1 MKKNKLGIYIHI
13 PFCLKKCLYCDFLSD
28 KACESDRADYVE
40 ALCNEIKYFAITNGK
55 LSGGHIVR
63 TVFFGGG
70 TPSVLEGE
78 QIATIMDTL
87 RERFEIAKDAEI
99 TIECNPGTATK
110 DKMIQWR
117 AAGIN
122 RLSIG
127 LQSANDDELK
137 NLGRIHDYEQFLN
150 TYKWAREV
158 GFENINVDIMSA
170 IPGQTL
176 ESYRNTLEKIIE
188 LRPEH
193 ISAYSLIIEEGTP
206 FYDMYGEG
214 GKEKMGEQLPDED
227 AEREMYYMTKHL
239 LSENGYHRY
248 EISNYSLEGFE
259 CEHNKSYWIGTEY
272 LGFGLGAASYCDGLR
287 YNDTEDMFVYMNA
300 CNSLNRA
307 TNETLYT
314 EYYSRDNEEA
324 LFGDDEEDEQWDEN
338 CGADVNG
345 GADENCGADESLA
358 DILIAD
364 KYHEAVQKLSQNEKM
379 EEFMFLGLRM
389 TGGVA
394 KEEFEKRFHISMD
407 EIYGKALKKL
417 SDEELLVEEGN
428 RVRLTDRGID
438 VSNIALANFLL

>member
-1 MKKNKLGIYIHI
+1 MKKNKMGIYIHI

-55 LSGGHIVR
+55 LSGGHIVS
-63 TVFFGGG
+63 TVFLGGG

-137 NLGRIHDYEQFLN
+137 NLGRIHDYEQFMN

-176 ESYRNTLEKIIE
+176 ESYRNTLEKVIE

-227 AEREMYYMTKHL
+227 TEREMYYMTKQL
-239 LSENGYHRY
+239 LSQSGYHRY

-314 EYYSRDNEEA
+314 EYYSRDDEEA
-324 LFGDDEEDEQWDEN
+324 LFEADDEETLFGVDAEN
-338 CGADVNG
+338 CC
-345 GADENCGADESLA
+345 EDESLA

-364 KYHEAVQKLSQNEKM
+364 KYHEAVSKLSQNEKM

-389 TGGVA
+389 TCGVS
-394 KEEFEKRFHISMD
+394 KDEFEKRFHVSMD

-417 SDEELLVEEGN
+417 ADEELLVEEGD
-428 RVRLTDRGID
+428 RISLTDRGID
-438 VSNIALANFLL
+438 VSNIVLANFLL

>member
-1 MKKNKLGIYIHI
+1 MGKNKLGIYIHI

-55 LSGGHIVR
+55 LSGGHIVS
-63 TVFFGGG
+63 TVFLGGG

-87 RERFEIAKDAEI
+87 HERFEIAKDAEI

-137 NLGRIHDYEQFLN
+137 NLGRIHDYEQFMN

-176 ESYRNTLEKIIE
+176 ESYRNTLEKVIE

-227 AEREMYYMTKHL
+227 TEREMYYMTKQL
-239 LSENGYHRY
+239 LSQSGYHRY

-314 EYYSRDNEEA
+314 EYYSRDDEEA
-324 LFGDDEEDEQWDEN
+324 LFEADDEETLFGVDAEN
-338 CGADVNG
+338 CC
-345 GADENCGADESLA
+345 EDESLA

-364 KYHEAVQKLSQNEKM
+364 KYHEAVSKLSQNEKM

-389 TGGVA
+389 TCGVS
-394 KEEFEKRFHISMD
+394 KDEFEKRFHVSMD

-417 SDEELLVEEGN
+417 ADEELLVEEGD
-428 RVRLTDRGID
+428 RISLTDRGID
-438 VSNIALANFLL
+438 VSNIVLANFLL

>member
-1 MKKNKLGIYIHI
+1 MDKNKLGIYIHI
-13 PFCLKKCLYCDFLSD
+13 PFCLRKCLYCDFLSD

-40 ALCNEIKYFAITNGK
+40 ALCNEIKYFAITDGK
-55 LSGGHIVR
+55 LTESHIVR

-70 TPSVLEGE
+70 TPSILEGG

-87 RERFEIAKDAEI
+87 RDRFEIAKDAEI
-99 TIECNPGTATK
+99 TIECNPGTASK
-110 DKMIQWR
+110 EKMIQWR

-150 TYKWAREV
+150 TYKWAREA
-158 GFENINVDIMSA
+158 GFENVNVDLMSA
-170 IPGQTL
+170 IPGQTP

-227 AEREMYYMTKHL
+227 TEREMYYLTKQL

-272 LGFGLGAASYCDGLR
+272 LGF
-287 YNDTEDMFVYMNA
+287 
-300 CNSLNRA
+300 
-307 TNETLYT
+307 
-314 EYYSRDNEEA
+314 
-324 LFGDDEEDEQWDEN
+324 
-338 CGADVNG
+338 
-345 GADENCGADESLA
+345 
-358 DILIAD
+358 
-364 KYHEAVQKLSQNEKM
+364 
-379 EEFMFLGLRM
+379 
-389 TGGVA
+389 
-394 KEEFEKRFHISMD
+394 
-407 EIYGKALKKL
+407 
-417 SDEELLVEEGN
+417 
-428 RVRLTDRGID
+428 
-438 VSNIALANFLL
+438 VSNQNVCQTFVSATVFICTTVHVSATVFVPLLIFFIIPKQSFFIISGIILCIKSLICCPV